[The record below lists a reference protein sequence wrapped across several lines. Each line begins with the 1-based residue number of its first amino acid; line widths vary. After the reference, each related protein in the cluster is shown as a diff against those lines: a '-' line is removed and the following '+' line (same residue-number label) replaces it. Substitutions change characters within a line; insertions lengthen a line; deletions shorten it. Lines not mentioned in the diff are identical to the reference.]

1 MNSLYQ
7 SYQESKKI
15 PDPPQNLNGMLM
27 NFSQTVLSKA
37 FPGMNDPEQM
47 VRSLIQSGRMKPEQF
62 DQLAQVANKWTGNNR
77 R

>member
-15 PDPPQNLNGMLM
+15 PDRPKNLNGMLM
-27 NFSQTVLSKA
+27 AFSQNVLSKA

-47 VRSLIQSGRMKPEQF
+47 VRSLVQSGRMKPEQF
-62 DQLAQVANKWTGNNR
+62 DQLAEVANEWTGNNR